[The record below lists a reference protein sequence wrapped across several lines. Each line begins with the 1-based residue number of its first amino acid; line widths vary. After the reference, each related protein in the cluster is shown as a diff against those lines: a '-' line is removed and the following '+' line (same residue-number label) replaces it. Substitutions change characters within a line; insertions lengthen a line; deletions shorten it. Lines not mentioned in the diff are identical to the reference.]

1 VCRLGTCQV
10 RCRARTLNY
19 PRAAA
24 SAKMVLKKVFPVLDS
39 PLVQVDVLEPVALL
53 LRRMPRYARSPDRR
67 GSAGR
72 DFDDFAEFQ
81 HYRCGERCI
90 RGRFSR

>member
-1 VCRLGTCQV
+1 
-10 RCRARTLNY
+10 
-19 PRAAA
+19 
-24 SAKMVLKKVFPVLDS
+24 M
-39 PLVQVDVLEPVALL
+39 QVDVLEPVALL

-81 HYRCGERCI
+81 HCRCGERCI
-90 RGRFSR
+90 RGHFSC